1 MLDEKETD
9 QILEEFFFECIKFWN
24 RNMEDT
30 RQAFKNA
37 IRDIEGLTRDPN
49 EPCGKLLDVTAQKKF
64 VEQRK
69 MYLEIFEI

>member
-1 MLDEKETD
+1 MLNEKETD

-24 RNMEDT
+24 RNISSARE
-30 RQAFKNA
+30 AFKNA
-37 IRDIEGLTRDPN
+37 IKDIEGLTRDPN
-49 EPCGKLLDVTAQKKF
+49 EPCGKLLDVVAQKKF

>member
-1 MLDEKETD
+1 
-9 QILEEFFFECIKFWN
+9 
-24 RNMEDT
+24 MEDT

-49 EPCGKLLDVTAQKKF
+49 EPCGKLLDVVAQKKF

>member
-1 MLDEKETD
+1 MLNEKETD

-30 RQAFKNA
+30 REAFKNA

-49 EPCGKLLDVTAQKKF
+49 EPCGKLLDTATQKKF
-64 VEQRK
+64 VEERK

>member
-1 MLDEKETD
+1 MLNEKETD

-37 IRDIEGLTRDPN
+37 IRDIEVLTRDPN
-49 EPCGKLLDVTAQKKF
+49 EPCGKLLDVTAQNRF
-64 VEQRK
+64 IAQRK

>member
-1 MLDEKETD
+1 MLNEKETD

-24 RNMEDT
+24 RNMEDSI
-30 RQAFKNA
+30 QAFKNA
-37 IRDIEGLTRDPN
+37 IRDIEVLTRDPN

-64 VEQRK
+64 IAQRK

>member
-1 MLDEKETD
+1 MLNEKETD
-9 QILEEFFFECIKFWN
+9 QILEGFFFECIKFWN
-24 RNMEDT
+24 RNIDDT
-30 RQAFKNA
+30 REAFKKA

-49 EPCGKLLDVTAQKKF
+49 EPCGKLLDVVAQKKF